1 MGNRVQNIRK
11 VKFEQQRGHC
21 AYCCQP
27 MWECDPVPFAQKYGL
42 SLPKA
47 KLLRSTAEHL
57 TARQDCGCDTP
68 ANIVAACIYCNS
80 KRHQS
85 RQPKPPTEYARKVR
99 RRLQK
104 GKWHGIKIAPIADP
118 PGSF

>member
-1 MGNRVQNIRK
+1 MGNRLQNIRK
-11 VKFEQQRGHC
+11 TKFVEQRGQC

-27 MWECDPVPFAQKYGL
+27 MWECNPAQFARAHRL
-42 SLPKA
+42 SLSRA

-57 TARQDCGCDTP
+57 IARQDCGRDTHG
-68 ANIVAACIYCNS
+68 NIVAACAFCNL

-85 RQPKPPTEYARKVR
+85 RNPKPPTDYARKVR

-104 GKWHGIKIAPIADP
+104 GKWHGIRIVPILVP
-118 PGSF
+118 